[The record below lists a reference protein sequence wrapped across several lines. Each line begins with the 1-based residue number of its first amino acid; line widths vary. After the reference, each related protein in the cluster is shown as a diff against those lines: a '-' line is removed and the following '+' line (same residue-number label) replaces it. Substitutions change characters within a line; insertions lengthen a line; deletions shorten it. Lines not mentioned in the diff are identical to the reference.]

1 MIYHDSF
8 VPDEGK
14 ALIDYV
20 SSDVR
25 KMYDARKDAN
35 MPLASL
41 RFETFGL
48 SDPKIIDFVKPR
60 LTDQPW
66 RTFYQPVEALRSN
79 PTPSDPRGS
88 APRCEPAKSVGLSI

>member
-35 MPLASL
+35 MPLAPL
-41 RFETFGL
+41 RFEVFGL

-66 RTFYQPVEALRSN
+66 RTFYQPVEALRPN
-79 PTPSDPRGS
+79 PTPSDPRRVGS
-88 APRCEPAKSVGLSI
+88 TL